1 MRVKFRLKKGEFRN
15 AGSWPGGKQKWLKTP
30 ILLATGSNGEIY
42 LFQDD
47 LDRAAVLEQ
56 GEAVPTGPV
65 VKNPKVLFLG
75 PNGKPWLIASRTGL
89 ISEDGAITALGTL
102 TAPTGAFVNV
112 WNEVW
117 VSDARS
123 AGLAVLVNRE
133 VVRTLP
139 GPAVTAMAPL
149 PDGGAV
155 IASDAN
161 RSFMCLDASGQP
173 RLTVPYGKDL
183 PAPFKYVVALCSD
196 PLGHVA
202 AIVDGGDF
210 EGIVVWG
217 LDGSVLRQG
226 TFKGLGLSGKFR
238 AIALDREGGV
248 LLADKSNDVW
258 IRLD

>member
-1 MRVKFRLKKGEFRN
+1 MQSNNMFKENENPHVL
-15 AGSWPGGKQKWLKTP
+15 
-30 ILLATGSNGEIY
+30 ILICTCNGEK
-42 LFQDD
+42 F
-47 LDRAAVLEQ
+47 LEEQ
-56 GEAVPTGPV
+56 
-65 VKNPKVLFLG
+65 
-75 PNGKPWLIASRTGL
+75 L
-89 ISEDGAITALGTL
+89 ISFEEQTY
-102 TAPTGAFVNV
+102 VN
-112 WNEVW
+112 W
-117 VSDARS
+117 
-123 AGLAVLVNRE
+123 
-133 VVRTLP
+133 
-139 GPAVTAMAPL
+139 
-149 PDGGAV
+149 AV

-210 EGIVVWG
+210 EGIVLWG
-217 LDGSVLRQG
+217 PDGSVLRQG

-248 LLADKSNDVW
+248 LLADKSNDVL